1 MTWRQPHSFFTMN
14 PAFPPMLGAVRIG
27 EQFSVPPIIV
37 LAAVGLFV
45 LLGSVIAWKVSKLLM
60 KLTLVLV
67 ILLAGAGAV
76 WWHFAR
82 PR

>member
-1 MTWRQPHSFFTMN
+1 MN
-14 PAFPPMLGAVRIG
+14 PAFPFLLGAVRIG
-27 EQFSVPPIIV
+27 DQFSVPPIIV
-37 LAAVGLFV
+37 LAAVGLF
-45 LLGSVIAWKVSKLLM
+45 LFFGSVIAWKVSKMLM

-67 ILLAGAGAV
+67 ILLAGAGAA